1 MACHLLI
8 EKGEKRL
15 KEYAMDFDIW
25 EVVARLSG
33 KRGQT
38 MTEYALIL
46 AVVAIVAV
54 ATYIT
59 LGSTIVTVIG
69 SAVNAL

>member
-1 MACHLLI
+1 
-8 EKGEKRL
+8 
-15 KEYAMDFDIW
+15 MDFDIW

>member
-1 MACHLLI
+1 LLI
-8 EKGEKRL
+8 EKVGQSL
-15 KEYAMDFDIW
+15 KEYAMNVDIW
-25 EVVARLSG
+25 DVVARPPG

-69 SAVNAL
+69 SAVSAL